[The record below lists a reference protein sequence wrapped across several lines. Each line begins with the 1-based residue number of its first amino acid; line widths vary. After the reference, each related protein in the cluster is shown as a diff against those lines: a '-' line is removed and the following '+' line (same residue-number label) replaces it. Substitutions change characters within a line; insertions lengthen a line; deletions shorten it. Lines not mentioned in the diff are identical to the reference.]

1 MVLRGPDHPR
11 WHTRGRMADSQHS
24 RITADLR
31 DRIGS
36 GRLAPGTAVASE
48 AELSA
53 EFGVSRGTVRQALA
67 ALRAEGLISGGRG
80 RRPVV
85 ARPTLSQ
92 SFDQMV
98 SFSAWARRA
107 GRVPG
112 ARTLELARRPCPA
125 PIADALGVAAGAP
138 VFEYKR
144 VRLLDAEPAMV
155 ELSTFVEPVGRLLLD
170 FDLDAE
176 SVYEQLGARGV
187 ILAEADQEISAV
199 GASAEMADL
208 LAVPR
213 RAPLLQVRRRV
224 FDSDGTP
231 VELSRDSYRGDIF
244 SVTVH
249 NRIALARAGVSL
261 SVAQQPVEHVR
272 GVAE

>member
-1 MVLRGPDHPR
+1 MPE
-11 WHTRGRMADSQHS
+11 SQHA

-31 DRIGS
+31 DKIGS

-85 ARPTLSQ
+85 ARAALSQ

-98 SFSAWARRA
+98 SFSAWAQRA
-107 GRVPG
+107 GRTPG

-125 PIADALGVAAGAP
+125 RIADALGIAAGAP
-138 VFEYKR
+138 VFQYKR
-144 VRLLDAEPAMV
+144 LRLLDAEPAMV

-170 FDLDAE
+170 FDLDAG

-187 ILAEADQEISAV
+187 VLAEADHEISAV
-199 GASAEMADL
+199 GASAEMAGL
-208 LAVPR
+208 PAVPR
-213 RAPLLQVRRRV
+213 RVPLLQVRRRV
-224 FDSDGTP
+224 FDSDGTA
-231 VELSRDSYRGDIF
+231 VELSLDSYRGDIF
-244 SVTVH
+244 SVAVH
-249 NRIALARAGVSL
+249 NRIALPRAAVSL
-261 SVAQQPVEHVR
+261 SASSAAQQLSSPSSTV
-272 GVAE
+272 GA

>member
-1 MVLRGPDHPR
+1 MAGPEP
-11 WHTRGRMADSQHS
+11 
-24 RITADLR
+24 I
-31 DRIGS
+31 
-36 GRLAPGTAVASE
+36 
-48 AELSA
+48 
-53 EFGVSRGTVRQALA
+53 GTV
-67 ALRAEGLISGGRG
+67 
-80 RRPVV
+80 
-85 ARPTLSQ
+85 
-92 SFDQMV
+92 
-98 SFSAWARRA
+98 
-107 GRVPG
+107 
-112 ARTLELARRPCPA
+112 
-125 PIADALGVAAGAP
+125 AP
-138 VFEYKR
+138 VFQYKR
-144 VRLLDAEPAMV
+144 VRLLDAQPAMV

>member
-1 MVLRGPDHPR
+1 M
-11 WHTRGRMADSQHS
+11 TDSQHS

-36 GRLAPGTAVASE
+36 GRLAPGTAIASE

-53 EFGVSRGTVRQALA
+53 KFGVSRGTVRQALA

-107 GRVPG
+107 GRAPG
-112 ARTLELARRPCPA
+112 ARTLELARRPCPS
-125 PIADALGVAAGAP
+125 PIAGALGVAAGAP
-138 VFEYKR
+138 VFQYKR
-144 VRLLDAEPAMV
+144 LRLLDAEPVMV

-187 ILAEADQEISAV
+187 VLAEADQEISAV
-199 GASAEMADL
+199 GASREMADL

-224 FDSDGTP
+224 FDSDGAP
-231 VELSRDSYRGDIF
+231 VELSYDSYRGDIF

-249 NRIALARAGVSL
+249 NRIALAHAGVSL
-261 SVAQQPVEHVR
+261 SVAQQPVEHGR
-272 GVAE
+272 GVAQ

>member
-1 MVLRGPDHPR
+1 
-11 WHTRGRMADSQHS
+11 MADSQHA

-107 GRVPG
+107 GRAPG
-112 ARTLELARRPCPA
+112 AQTLELARRPCPA
-125 PIADALGVAAGAP
+125 PIADALGVAAGAS
-138 VFEYKR
+138 VFQYKR
-144 VRLLDAEPAMV
+144 LRLLDGEPVMV
-155 ELSTFVEPVGRLLLD
+155 ELSTFIEPVGRMLLD
-170 FDLDAE
+170 FDLDTE

-187 ILAEADQEISAV
+187 VLAEADQEISAV
-199 GASAEMADL
+199 GAGAEMAEL

-231 VELSRDSYRGDIF
+231 VELSHDRYRGDTF
-244 SVTVH
+244 TVTVH
-249 NRIALARAGVSL
+249 NRIALARAAVSL
-261 SVAQQPVEHVR
+261 SAAQQPVEHGR

>member
-1 MVLRGPDHPR
+1 VTPNQAAW
-11 WHTRGRMADSQHS
+11 WHTRGRMAGSQHA

-31 DRIGS
+31 ERISS

-67 ALRAEGLISGGRG
+67 ALRAEGLVTGGRG

-85 ARPTLSQ
+85 ARPVLSQ

-98 SFSAWARRA
+98 SFSAWARRT
-107 GRVPG
+107 GRAPG
-112 ARTLELARRPCPA
+112 ARTLELARRPCPV
-125 PIADALGVAAGAP
+125 PLADALGVVAGAP
-138 VFEYKR
+138 VFQYKR
-144 VRLLDAEPAMV
+144 LRLLDAEPAMV
-155 ELSTFVEPVGRLLLD
+155 ELSTFIEPVGRLLLD
-170 FDLDAE
+170 FDLDEE

-187 ILAEADQEISAV
+187 VLAEADQEISAV
-199 GASAEMADL
+199 GASPEMAEL

-213 RAPLLQVRRRV
+213 RSPLLQVGRRV

-244 SVTVH
+244 NVTVH

-261 SVAQQPVEHVR
+261 SVAQQPVEHGR